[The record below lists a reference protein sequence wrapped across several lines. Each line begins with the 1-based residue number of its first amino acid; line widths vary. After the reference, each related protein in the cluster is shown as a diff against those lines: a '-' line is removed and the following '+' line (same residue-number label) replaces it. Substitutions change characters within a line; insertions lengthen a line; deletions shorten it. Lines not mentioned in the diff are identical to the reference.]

1 MSENF
6 LAGTE
11 TELSSSAHY
20 FAFRELRSTICHRLV
35 LSTLPCNRLSVG
47 YFCFVTFFF
56 SMKDFDMFI
65 SNLMLVLAYKIVIA
79 NVTEVLLVLYLDL
92 FRFEFIKGSKIY

>member
-1 MSENF
+1 
-6 LAGTE
+6 
-11 TELSSSAHY
+11 
-20 FAFRELRSTICHRLV
+20 
-35 LSTLPCNRLSVG
+35 
-47 YFCFVTFFF
+47 
-56 SMKDFDMFI
+56 MKDFDMFI